1 MTKVAVLGAGHAG
14 KGIAGYLSLKGF
26 NISLYNRT
34 FSNIRDIEKSGT
46 IKVTGIIE
54 GTAPIHMV
62 TDDPRI
68 AIKKRDLL
76 LVVVPAT
83 GHESIA
89 HTIGSYLEPGQVILL
104 MPGRTGGALEFINVL
119 RQYGTANRVI
129 IGETESFSFISRS
142 TGATSVENIGMKAAV
157 DISALPATY
166 NDEFMERLSVLPLN
180 FQQVSDVMVTSMNNF
195 GAMLHPVPTL
205 FCAGLIDSMGG
216 KYNHFKDA
224 ISEMVGRLIEKMDN
238 ERMRIAKNYV
248 KKPMSI
254 FGWFKETYSVE
265 GECLCDCIKRT
276 DAYDGLSSPT
286 TMDHNFILED
296 IPTGL
301 VPLSYLGRLAGVRTP
316 VIDNIIELAG
326 QLYDTQ
332 FWRTGRTLR
341 KMGVDD
347 LEPEPVLEYVRKG
360 TRPSERDGT
369 LEWWETDDAE
379 VKLQ

>member
-1 MTKVAVLGAGHAG
+1 MTKVAILGAGHAG
-14 KGIAGYLSLKGF
+14 KGLAGHLSLKGF

-34 FSNIRDIEKSGT
+34 FSNIRDIEKSGN
-46 IKVTGIIE
+46 IKVTGIVE

-68 AIKKRDLL
+68 AIKNRDIL
-76 LVVVPAT
+76 LVAVPAT

-89 HTIGSYLEPGQVILL
+89 HAIGSYLEPGQVILL

-119 RQYGTANRVI
+119 RQYGTANRII
-129 IGETESFSFISRS
+129 IGESESSSFISRS
-142 TGATSVENIGMKAAV
+142 TGTTSVENIGMKEAV

-166 NDEFMERLSVLPLN
+166 NDEFMERLSALPLN
-180 FQQVSDVMVTSMNNF
+180 FQLVADVMVTSLNNM

-205 FCAGLIDSMGG
+205 LCAGLIESMGG
-216 KYNHFKDA
+216 KYNHFRDG
-224 ISEMVGRLIEKMDN
+224 ISSIVGRLIEKMDN

-248 KKPMSI
+248 KNPMDI
-254 FGWFKETYSVE
+254 FGWFKETYCVE
-265 GECLCDCIKRT
+265 GESLCGCIKRT
-276 DAYDGLSSPT
+276 DAYEGLSSPT
-286 TMDHNFILED
+286 SLDHNFVLED
-296 IPTGL
+296 VPTGL
-301 VPLSYLGRLAGVRTP
+301 VPLSYLGRMAGIRTP

-341 KMGVDD
+341 KMGIDD

-360 TRPSERDGT
+360 TRLSEKEGKLD
-369 LEWWETDDAE
+369 WWETDDAE
-379 VKLQ
+379 VNLL